1 MILDEPTNHL
11 DIGSCEALENAL
23 LGYDGTLFVVS
34 HDRYLI
40 NKLADKIY
48 YLTPSGTTLYLGN
61 YDAYLEARQKQEAA
75 KAAAEAENE
84 NAVPKANT
92 VYKQKKER
100 ASEIRKRR
108 AALSKCERE
117 IEAAEAEIDTLNEQL
132 SNPETASDYEK
143 MMEITNKITEQKALA
158 DSLMNDWTELTLWLE
173 ENDV

>member
-1 MILDEPTNHL
+1 MIGCVTVSYTHL
-11 DIGSCEALENAL
+11 DV
-23 LGYDGTLFVVS
+23 YK
-34 HDRYLI
+34 RQLI

-132 SNPETASDYEK
+132 SDPETASDYEK

>member
-1 MILDEPTNHL
+1 M
-11 DIGSCEALENAL
+11 GVCESNSS
-23 LGYDGTLFVVS
+23 T
-34 HDRYLI
+34 I
-40 NKLADKIY
+40 I
-48 YLTPSGTTLYLGN
+48 
-61 YDAYLEARQKQEAA
+61 EAA

-92 VYKQKKER
+92 VYRQKKER

-132 SNPETASDYEK
+132 SDPETASDYEK